1 MNLESKI
8 FDEIRHQK
16 IGANG
21 IWRFQQYWGTF
32 AINKLD
38 AEEQK
43 EFSGTMENLCGQ
55 NIFIAEPYTE
65 DIVNYRLTDYGA
77 DIVYR

>member
-16 IGANG
+16 IGANT
-21 IWRFQQYWGTF
+21 IWRFQQYWGIF

-43 EFSGTMENLCGQ
+43 EFYGTMEKLCGQ
-55 NIFIAEPYTE
+55 RIFTTEPYIGDT
-65 DIVNYRLTDYGA
+65 VNYRLTDYGA
-77 DIVYR
+77 NIIYR